1 MVRWT
6 AVLTVLAVIGLPG
19 MAWAQSGSVDWADVD
34 CLQSRIVPTEGL
46 RCRATGKLT
55 SDALSTGEPLY
66 RYWNA
71 SGTVKD
77 VKYYYYVAE
86 ALSTK
91 SAIMPEQG
99 WPDAVRVRS
108 PQGRGSA
115 NMSDV
120 VQRLDADFVS
130 FQGPGRESCVGIRKI
145 GPSHA
150 QGAKWVLYATR
161 CAPEGQQ
168 VADAEIATFV
178 RQARVRQ

>member
-1 MVRWT
+1 MG
-6 AVLTVLAVIGLPG
+6 VLTVLAAMGLPSL
-19 MAWAQSGSVDWADVD
+19 ACAQSGSVEWAEID
-34 CLQSRIVPTEGL
+34 CAQSRIVPTEGL
-46 RCRATGKLT
+46 RCRATDKLT
-55 SDALSTGEPLY
+55 SDGLSTGEALY

-71 SGTVKD
+71 SGTIND

-91 SAIMPEQG
+91 SAIVAEQG
-99 WPDAVRVRS
+99 LPDAVRVRS

-120 VQRLDADFVS
+120 VQRQDADFVS
-130 FQGPGRESCVGIRKI
+130 FEGPGKESCAGIRKI

-161 CAPEGQQ
+161 CVPKGLP
-168 VADAEIATFV
+168 VTDAEIATFV
-178 RQARVRQ
+178 RQARVRD

>member
-1 MVRWT
+1 MMQWT
-6 AVLTVLAVIGLPG
+6 AVLTVLAAIGLPG
-19 MAWAQSGSVDWADVD
+19 AAWAQSGNVDWADID
-34 CLQSRIVPTEGL
+34 CLQSRIVPAEGL
-46 RCRATGKLT
+46 RCRATNKLT
-55 SDALSTGEPLY
+55 SDALSTGEALY

-71 SGTVKD
+71 SGTIND

-86 ALSTK
+86 ALSSK

-99 WPDAVRVRS
+99 LADAVRVRS

-120 VQRLDADFVS
+120 VQRQDADFVS
-130 FQGPGRESCVGIRKI
+130 FEGPGKESCVGIRKI

-161 CAPEGQQ
+161 CAPQGQL
-168 VADAEIATFV
+168 VADADIATFV

>member
-1 MVRWT
+1 MLAMV
-6 AVLTVLAVIGLPG
+6 AAIVLPN
-19 MAWAQSGSVDWADVD
+19 MALAQSGSVEWADID
-34 CLQSRIVPTEGL
+34 CTQSRIMPTEGL
-46 RCRATGKLT
+46 RCRATDTLT
-55 SDALSTGEPLY
+55 SDAMATGEALY

-71 SGTVKD
+71 SGSIND

-99 WPDAVRVRS
+99 LADAVRVRS

-120 VQRLDADFVS
+120 VQRQDADFVS
-130 FQGPGRESCVGIRKI
+130 FEGPGKESCAGIRKI

-150 QGAKWVLYATR
+150 QGAKWILYATR
-161 CAPEGQQ
+161 CVPQGQP
-168 VADAEIATFV
+168 VTDADIATFV
-178 RQARVRQ
+178 RQARLRE